1 MRNCEIA
8 NSHILSEAGNELSE
22 AGNELSE
29 AGNELSEAGNE
40 LSEAGNQLSEAG
52 RELSD
57 NVRDLV
63 ETSEDP
69 DYDLAISQLAVFVS
83 SCDSAVSQR
92 LKKGSI
98 NLNIILHPG
107 IRSEPK

>member
-22 AGNELSE
+22 AGNEL
-29 AGNELSEAGNE
+29 L
-40 LSEAGNQLSEAG
+40 EAG

-98 NLNIILHPG
+98 NLNVVLPFAMDPC
-107 IRSEPK
+107 S

>member
-22 AGNELSE
+22 AGNEL
-29 AGNELSEAGNE
+29 L
-40 LSEAGNQLSEAG
+40 EAG

-92 LKKGSI
+92 QQQ
-98 NLNIILHPG
+98 LN
-107 IRSEPK
+107 